1 MAYWNEFAASLSPS
15 EAPML
20 GAVEDYVEW
29 QTHHHAA
36 EFAPS
41 DDDDVDLRTYLS
53 YLRVNR
59 VNLAALEDSVAA
71 LKRFYEWAKAGN
83 IIARSPFEDYEFDLS
98 SLTTEGGRPQESTL
112 PNDVHK
118 SEAERLRAL
127 SRISEQ
133 LNRAVDIQSALDGT
147 LETLLEVMGLQ
158 AAWVSM
164 VAGTHIMPFL
174 DEDPPPHGFK
184 LAAARG
190 LPPGLERDDRHFLR
204 KPPACHCQHLMLEGR
219 FTRAVNVVKCSRLRD
234 SAAAAGDNQ
243 GLLYHASVP
252 LISKDKPL
260 GILNVA
266 NAEWQFLTQADLH
279 FLSAVSDQLV
289 VAMERAHFFELAEAR
304 RVHLESELRI
314 AHEVQAGLIP
324 HQMPDIRGFDLAGAW
339 HPAREVAGDFYDV
352 FRLDEDQW
360 GIVIGDVADKGTA
373 AVLYMAMARSLI
385 LSALVRHGSPAAA
398 LTEVNRTILWQYPSE
413 MFVTVVLAVLDPKGH
428 TLRYANA
435 GHNPPIVRRAS
446 GEHELLN
453 PTGAAIGLLDDL
465 QLREETIRIGN
476 DDAILMYTDGVT
488 EARNQRREM
497 YGNDRLIAAVA
508 AGPRNAAELLAHV
521 EADLNA
527 FTQGA
532 PQSDDVTLLT
542 LVRG

>member
-59 VNLAALEDSVAA
+59 VNLAALEDSLAA
-71 LKRFYEWAKAGN
+71 LKRFYEWAKAEN
-83 IIARSPFEDYEFDLS
+83 IIARSPFEDYEYDLS
-98 SLTTEGGRPQESTL
+98 SLTTEGVRPQESAF

-158 AAWVSM
+158 AAWVTM
-164 VAGTHIMPFL
+164 IAGTHIMPFM

-289 VAMERAHFFELAEAR
+289 VAMERAHFFELAETR

-339 HPAREVAGDFYDV
+339 HPAREVAGDFYDI
-352 FRLDEDQW
+352 FRLDEGQW

-385 LSALVRHGSPAAA
+385 LSALLRRGSPAAA

-413 MFVTVVLAVLDPKGH
+413 MFVTVVLAVLDPKEH

-435 GHNPPIVRRAS
+435 GHNPPIVRRSS
-446 GEHELLN
+446 GERGLLN
-453 PTGAAIGLLDDL
+453 PTGAAIGLMDDL

-488 EARNQRREM
+488 EARNQHREM